1 MKTVR
6 IGFLIALGLVV
17 AIGLGPWASAQ
28 DGELT
33 GDEILQ
39 RAADEGGF
47 NTQGSQLSRTRFD
60 LVFSDGSTGSRE
72 FAFFSKAE
80 QDGVDKSLIYF
91 LRPELECGTI
101 FLTHDPDAAGEDSQ
115 LWLFLSGLGQVKE
128 LVSEEDRNASF
139 AGSNLERD
147 EIGGG
152 GSDFTDDYVGTL
164 EGTEAVSVEWRG
176 ETAERQ
182 AYVVSFAQREDA
194 DVDYPTGTVWID
206 TEEFVTF
213 KAELNNANDTL
224 ERTLTL
230 DRFVAFDGD
239 IVPNQIVV
247 ENVLEGSKTTVTT
260 ENRRRP
266 EGELPAEIFD
276 PENLSGF
283 NPEAYGIESPCV
295 D

>member
-1 MKTVR
+1 MTTLR
-6 IGFLIALGLVV
+6 IGLVIALGLAV
-17 AIGLGPWASAQ
+17 AVGLGPWASAQ

-33 GDEILQ
+33 GDEILE

-47 NTQGSQLSRTRFD
+47 NVQGSQISRATFD

-72 FAFFSKAE
+72 FAFFSKTE

-91 LRPELECGTI
+91 LQPELECGTM
-101 FLTHDPDAAGEDSQ
+101 FLTHDPDASGEDAQ

-152 GSDFTDDYVGTL
+152 GQDFSDDYLGTL
-164 EGTEAVSVEWRG
+164 QGTETVEVSWRG
-176 ETAERQ
+176 ETTERE
-182 AYVVSFAQREDA
+182 AYRVTLDQRESA
-194 DVDYPTGTVWID
+194 DLDFPTGQVWID

-213 KAELNNANDTL
+213 RAELNNANETL
-224 ERTLTL
+224 ERTLAL
-230 DRFVAFDGD
+230 DQFVAFEGD
-239 IVPNQIVV
+239 IVPNEIVV
-247 ENVLEGSKTTVTT
+247 ENVLDGSKTTVTT
-260 ENRRRP
+260 DSRRRP
-266 EGELPAEIFD
+266 DGALSDSVFS
-276 PENLSGF
+276 PESLSEF
-283 NPEAYGIESPCV
+283 NPEAYGVDSPCV